1 MENAAVSRAAI
12 PESRTSGFSRRKLW
26 NQGARCLIWASAI
39 FTCLLLAFIIGYI
52 FYRGVPYMSWELLT
66 SQSSYVK
73 KTIGILPNLLNTLY
87 IIVVAM
93 AVVLPLGTGAAIY
106 LTEYASNKKLVNL
119 IEFAAEALTGIPSII
134 FGLAGMVLFSEMFGL
149 KQGIL
154 AGGLTLVMMI
164 LPVIVRTTQESLKTV
179 PNAYREGALAM
190 GASKWHMVR
199 TVVLP
204 NAIDGIVTGC
214 ILSVGRI
221 VGESAALLFTAGFGL
236 VLNDFVTAL
245 ESSSATL
252 TVALYVYASE
262 RGETSVAFAIAV
274 ILMTLTLLLNFSAN
288 MAAKKLKNV

>member
-1 MENAAVSRAAI
+1 MYIVIATLVIVIPLGVGAAV
-12 PESRTSGFSRRKLW
+12 
-26 NQGARCLIWASAI
+26 
-39 FTCLLLAFIIGYI
+39 
-52 FYRGVPYMSWELLT
+52 
-66 SQSSYVK
+66 
-73 KTIGILPNLLNTLY
+73 
-87 IIVVAM
+87 
-93 AVVLPLGTGAAIY
+93 Y

-236 VLNDFVTAL
+236 VLNDFITAL

-262 RGETSVAFAIAV
+262 RGETGVAFAIAV

>member
-52 FYRGVPYMSWELLT
+52 FYRGVPYLSWELLT

-87 IIVVAM
+87 IILVAM

-179 PNAYREGALAM
+179 PNAYREGSLAM

-274 ILMTLTLLLNFSAN
+274 ILMTLTLLLNFAAN

>member
-1 MENAAVSRAAI
+1 
-12 PESRTSGFSRRKLW
+12 SRRKLW

-52 FYRGVPYMSWELLT
+52 FYRGVPYLSWELLT

-87 IIVVAM
+87 IILVAM

-236 VLNDFVTAL
+236 VLNDFITAL

-262 RGETSVAFAIAV
+262 RGETGVAFAIAV

>member
-1 MENAAVSRAAI
+1 
-12 PESRTSGFSRRKLW
+12 W

-52 FYRGVPYMSWELLT
+52 FYRGVPYLSWELLT

-236 VLNDFVTAL
+236 VLNDFITAL

>member
-1 MENAAVSRAAI
+1 MVENVAVSQPI
-12 PESRTSGFSRRKLW
+12 SQHVGFSRRKLW
-26 NQGARCLIWASAI
+26 NQSAKVLIWGSAI
-39 FTCLLLAFIIGYI
+39 LTCILLAFLIGYI
-52 FYRGVPYMSWELLT
+52 FYRGVPYLSWELLT

-87 IIVVAM
+87 IILVAM
-93 AVVLPLGTGAAIY
+93 VIVLPLGTGAAIY
-106 LTEYASNKKLVNL
+106 LTEYATNKKLVKL
-119 IEFAAEALTGIPSII
+119 IEFASEALTGIPSII
-134 FGLAGMVLFSEMFGL
+134 FGLAGLVLFSEMFGL

-154 AGGLTLVMMI
+154 AGGLTLVMMV
-164 LPVIVRTTQESLKTV
+164 LPVIIRTTQESLKTV

-214 ILSVGRI
+214 ILSIGRI

-236 VLNDFVTAL
+236 VLNDFFTAL

-262 RGETSVAFAIAV
+262 RGETNVAFAIAV
-274 ILMTLTLLLNFSAN
+274 ILMSLTLILNFAAN
-288 MAAKKLKNV
+288 YAAKKLKN